1 MHSDY
6 HSLSRGLRRTSY
18 FAGNFAAYL
27 LPDAVF
33 RARLKGFLDSL
44 TEQERAAAQARAC
57 YYCRLPEGADITA
70 FATEVGQYRFP
81 FGQKHKMSAYFF
93 DLYQAIRYFPTALK
107 FHYLFGDVSWEE
119 PHPTIVKTRPIAAG
133 SSNNVVMKLN
143 RMRHFYFPADPYGWD
158 GKADKIVFRNVV
170 RLQPWRAAF
179 VARWID
185 HEMCDIGAT
194 NADCGQEQW
203 VKPYLTIAQQ
213 QRYKFVAT
221 IEGND
226 VATNLKWV
234 MASNSIAVMPRPR
247 MESWF
252 MEGRL
257 KPDYHYIEVR
267 KDYSDLAEKL
277 RFYLDHPAKAHEI
290 IDNAHRWVAQ
300 FGNNRIEKAAQLLT
314 LQRYFGQTNQ
324 LDGFVEQ

>member
-1 MHSDY
+1 MHRDY
-6 HSLSRGLRRTSY
+6 HSLSRGWRRTCY
-18 FAGNFAAYL
+18 FARNIAAYP

-33 RARLKGFLDSL
+33 RARLDGFLGSL
-44 TEQERAAAQARAC
+44 TETEREAAQVRAD
-57 YYCRLPEGADITA
+57 YYCRLPQGAEVA
-70 FATEVGQYRFP
+70 SCATQVGRFRFP

-93 DLYQAIRYFPTALK
+93 DLYSATRFFPENLK

-119 PHPTIVKTRPIAAG
+119 PLPTIVKSRPIAAG
-133 SSNNVVMKLN
+133 GSNNVVMKLN
-143 RMRHFYFPADPYGWD
+143 RMRHFFFPKDHNGWN
-158 GKADKIVFRNVV
+158 GKSDRIVFRNVV
-170 RLQPWRAAF
+170 RRQPWREAF
-179 VARWID
+179 VERWIGHD
-185 HEMCDIGAT
+185 MCDIGAT
-194 NADCGQEQW
+194 NADCGHCRW

-252 MEGRL
+252 MEGLL

-267 KDYSDLAEKL
+267 SDYSDLTEKL
-277 RFYLDHPAKAHEI
+277 RFYLGHPSEAREI
-290 IDNAHRWVAQ
+290 IANAHRWVAQ
-300 FGNNRIEKAAQLLT
+300 FGDSKIEKAAQLLT
-314 LQRYFGQTNQ
+314 LRNYFGQTGQ
-324 LDGFVEQ
+324 AIS